1 MGSGLAIATICFLL
15 AVVHDSTAKAKPS
28 SKFLLIEM
36 EDSGKKG
43 GRKRREGGKDY
54 TDPSEPVTGGRKY
67 GML

>member
-1 MGSGLAIATICFLL
+1 MGSGMAIATICFLL
-15 AVVHDSTAKAKPS
+15 AVVHDSTAKPKPS

-36 EDSGKKG
+36 EDSGKKD